1 MKRGQK
7 STNLSL
13 VRGIDSINDFQIVS
27 SAGVPSSGELTSHE
41 YIEVIAV
48 ADQDRFGD
56 DFADS
61 PTVVLTEDIE

>member
-1 MKRGQK
+1 M
-7 STNLSL
+7 
-13 VRGIDSINDFQIVS
+13 S
-27 SAGVPSSGELTSHE
+27 SAGVPSSGEETPHE